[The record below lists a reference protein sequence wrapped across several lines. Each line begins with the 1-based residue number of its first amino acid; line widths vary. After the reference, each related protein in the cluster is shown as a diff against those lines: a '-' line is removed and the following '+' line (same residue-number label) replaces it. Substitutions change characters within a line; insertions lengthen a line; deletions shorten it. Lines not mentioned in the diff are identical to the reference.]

1 MPRRHAIVRCAV
13 FCVCLPFVARAQART
28 FTPPAVERIAQHLE
42 FSRIIAGATGSDGRS
57 CTLDDIELKLHCVGA
72 DGTLLW
78 SFGHKGEG
86 PGEWTTIYRLG
97 IAPDN
102 VVTVIGF
109 GMQVHQIGA
118 DGKFLR
124 QARLPVVLGEFGS
137 VLPLTRDTFVVA
149 GALAGRGSNSPAAI
163 HLFAFQG
170 DSIVLLRS
178 FGALPEIADRSQQ
191 SSTPVGSV
199 SLTARRTLLHARII
213 PNTVAEYDLAGK
225 LLRQVTSPIIP
236 FDPSK
241 GTKIT
246 KTPGR
251 AMYQTVK
258 PPVGSNRIGSARE
271 YRPGTWWVLRTT
283 VGVGQFFDVVDPAT
297 NRWLP
302 PKPLPAWPATMGV
315 LGEDRKGGY
324 FLASTTCDDEPCLV
338 RFKSA
343 PYFQSPR
350 P

>member
-1 MPRRHAIVRCAV
+1 MARRHAIVRCAV
-13 FCVCLPFVARAQART
+13 LCVCLPFVARAQATT
-28 FTPPAVERIAQHLE
+28 FTPPAVERIAPQLE
-42 FSRIIAGATGSDGRS
+42 FSRIIAGAIGSDGRT
-57 CTLDDIELKLHCVGA
+57 CTLDDIGLKLHCVGA
-72 DGTLLW
+72 DGSPLW
-78 SFGHKGEG
+78 SFGRKGEG
-86 PGEWTTIYRLG
+86 PGEWTSIYRLG
-97 IAPDN
+97 IAANN
-102 VVTVIGF
+102 VVTVIGH
-109 GMQVHQIGA
+109 GIQLHQIGA

-124 QARLPVVLGEFGS
+124 QARLPGSFGQPGAVIAIS
-137 VLPLTRDTFVVA
+137 PDTFA
-149 GALAGRGSNSPAAI
+149 ISGTFHQRGVLSLAAI
-163 HLFAFQG
+163 HLFAFVG
-170 DSIVLLRS
+170 DSIAYLRS
-178 FGALPEIADRSQQ
+178 FGTLPDITDPEQGSMLPAG
-191 SSTPVGSV
+191 PVSM
-199 SLTARRTLLHARII
+199 TARRTFLHARGL
-213 PNTVAEYDLAGK
+213 PNTVSEYSLTGK

-324 FLASTTCDDEPCLV
+324 FLATTTCDDEPCLV

-343 PYFQSPR
+343 PYFGSSR